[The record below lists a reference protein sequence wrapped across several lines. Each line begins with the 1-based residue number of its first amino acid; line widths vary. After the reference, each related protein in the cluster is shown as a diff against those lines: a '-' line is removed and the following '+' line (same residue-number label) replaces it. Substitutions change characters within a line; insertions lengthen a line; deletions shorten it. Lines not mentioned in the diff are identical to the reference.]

1 MLKMTSLSL
10 AAAFVLGM
18 AAPAMADG
26 DAAAGEKVF
35 RQCQACHVVKK
46 GVNRVGPSLYGVV
59 GRPAGTV
66 DGFKYSKAM
75 AESGITWTEEQIDSY
90 LADPRGVVKGTRMAF
105 AGLKDEQDRLDVIAY
120 IKEASK

>member
-18 AAPAMADG
+18 AAPAVADG

-46 GVNRVGPSLYGVV
+46 GVNRVGPSL
-59 GRPAGTV
+59 
-66 DGFKYSKAM
+66 
-75 AESGITWTEEQIDSY
+75 
-90 LADPRGVVKGTRMAF
+90 
-105 AGLKDEQDRLDVIAY
+105 
-120 IKEASK
+120 

>member
-1 MLKMTSLSL
+1 MLKMTTLSL
-10 AAAFVLGM
+10 AAAVVMGM
-18 AAPAMADG
+18 AGPAFADG

-35 RQCQACHVVKK
+35 RKCQACHVVKK
-46 GVNRVGPSLYGVV
+46 GVNRVGPSLYGVI
-59 GRPAGTV
+59 GRPAGTA
-66 DGFKYSKAM
+66 DRFKYSKAM
-75 AESGITWTEEQIDSY
+75 AESGLTWTEEQINTY

>member
-18 AAPAMADG
+18 AAPAVADG

-59 GRPAGTV
+59 CRPAVTA

-75 AESGITWTEEQIDSY
+75 AESGITWTEEHIDSY

-105 AGLKDEQDRLDVIAY
+105 AGVKDEQDRLDVIAY